1 MTKESYDQATLIYD
15 LMTGSINLKELPPS
29 QNLCITNEFENG
41 SICDTAYAN
50 AYEAKNRICQ
60 KLGVEED
67 KDLES
72 IIDNLLTIS
81 RHLSLKMYEYGNQSL
96 LPSIK

>member
-41 SICDTAYAN
+41 SICDTAY
-50 AYEAKNRICQ
+50 EAKNRICQ
-60 KLGVEED
+60 KLGVVED